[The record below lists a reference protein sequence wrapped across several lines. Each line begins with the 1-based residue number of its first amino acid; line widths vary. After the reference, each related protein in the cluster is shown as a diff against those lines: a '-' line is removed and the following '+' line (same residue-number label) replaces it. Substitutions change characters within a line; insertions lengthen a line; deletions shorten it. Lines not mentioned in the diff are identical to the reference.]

1 MISIRCTQYILSPYL
16 NPYKY
21 KPEIQIKIFR
31 RRRGKFLNR
40 KCIFPTITRSKNCS
54 KYLTKEKG
62 EEDKL
67 NARRKAPHPLPL
79 GWWGGWG
86 GWGGPKNFLR
96 KMVRNGNSPFE
107 TLPYRKFLK
116 RRENWSSHFFDT
128 WSSPLPPTL

>member
-1 MISIRCTQYILSPYL
+1 MISIRCTQYIMSPYI

-79 GWWGGWG
+79 GWWGGVEEEG
-86 GWGGPKNFLR
+86 
-96 KMVRNGNSPFE
+96 
-107 TLPYRKFLK
+107 
-116 RRENWSSHFFDT
+116 RRGRIRRGELDESEVTQAVFF
-128 WSSPLPPTL
+128 S